1 MNSER
6 VPCLPRHL
14 LNGLPSLLP
23 VQISAIQLCMATAKP
38 LALLLLVLGIFA
50 DNHDVT
56 LALDDLALLAH
67 RLDGRSHFHVC

>member
-1 MNSER
+1 M
-6 VPCLPRHL
+6 
-14 LNGLPSLLP
+14 PSLLP